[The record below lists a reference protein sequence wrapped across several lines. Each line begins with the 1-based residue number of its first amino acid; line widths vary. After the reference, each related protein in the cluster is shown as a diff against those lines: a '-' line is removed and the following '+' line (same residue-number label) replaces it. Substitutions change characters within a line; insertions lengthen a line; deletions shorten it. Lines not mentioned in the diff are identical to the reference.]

1 MLGGAQLAV
10 ASMKQI
16 DQEAMATLK
25 IAREAGTAISEIAR
39 AVSDI
44 NDRSLIATASE
55 EQAQAAKSVDMNLVS
70 INNLSVQTT
79 SAADQIFQAS
89 GELSVLATDLN
100 RLVARFII

>member
-1 MLGGAQLAV
+1 
-10 ASMKQI
+10 MKQI

-55 EQAQAAKSVDMNLVS
+55 EQAQVAKSVDMNLVS
-70 INNLSVQTT
+70 INNLSVQST

>member
-1 MLGGAQLAV
+1 
-10 ASMKQI
+10 MKQI

-44 NDRSLIATASE
+44 NDRNCLIATASE
-55 EQAQAAKSVDMNLVS
+55 EQAQVAKSVDMNLVS